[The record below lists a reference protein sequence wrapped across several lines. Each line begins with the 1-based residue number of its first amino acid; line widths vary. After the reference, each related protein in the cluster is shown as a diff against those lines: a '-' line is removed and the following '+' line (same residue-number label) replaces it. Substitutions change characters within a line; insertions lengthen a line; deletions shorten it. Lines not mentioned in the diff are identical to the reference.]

1 MNLKELIVSVS
12 SLMSISGSERYS
24 SDKLFELIGDKF
36 DEFYCDNI
44 GNHIFVKKCGRENA
58 PKILIDCHFDEV
70 GMMVSSIKEGG
81 FLSVEK
87 IGGIDPKILQSGEVT
102 IYGKE
107 EIYGVFCATA
117 PHLLTAETAN
127 KLIPLESL
135 LIDTGY
141 SKEELEKIVRI
152 GTPVGFKPVYTE
164 LLGGMLAGK
173 GFDNKACGACAVA
186 GIDTVSR
193 DELVGDIYFTFST
206 REEVGLIGGYTS
218 AYSID
223 PDYALVL
230 DVTHAYI
237 PEMKNKK
244 YHECG
249 CGVAVEV
256 SAVTNR
262 GLAKMAI
269 ELCKE
274 KKIPYVIEPSP
285 NSTGTNANKIP
296 TVRHGIPTLLVS
308 LPLKNMHTQNE
319 VISLDD
325 CAAMA
330 DFVSEF
336 IKCEEIAEVYSR

>member
-1 MNLKELIVSVS
+1 MNLKELIVSLS

-24 SDKLFELIGDKF
+24 TDKLNALIGDKF
-36 DEFYCDNI
+36 DEFYTDNI
-44 GNHIFVKKCGRENA
+44 GNHIFVKKCGKKNA

-87 IGGIDPKILQSGEVT
+87 IGGIDPKILQSSEVT
-102 IYGKE
+102 IYSKE
-107 EIYGVFCATA
+107 EIYGVFAATA
-117 PHLLTAETAN
+117 PHLLNAETAN
-127 KLIPLESL
+127 KLIPIDAL

-141 SKEELEKIVRI
+141 SKEELESLVRI

-164 LLGGMLAGK
+164 LKNGMLAGK
-173 GFDNKACGACAVA
+173 AFDNKACGACAVK
-186 GIDTVSR
+186 GIEAVDK
-193 DELVGDIYFTFST
+193 DDLCADIYFTFST
-206 REEVGLIGGYTS
+206 REEIGLIGGYTS
-218 AYSID
+218 AFSVD

-230 DVTHAYI
+230 DVTHAYV
-237 PEMKNKK
+237 PEMKSKK
-244 YHECG
+244 YNECG
-249 CGVAVEV
+249 KGVAIEL

-269 ELCKE
+269 ELCKD
-274 KKIPYVIEPSP
+274 KKIPYTIEPSP

-308 LPLKNMHTQNE
+308 LPLKNMHTSNE

-325 CAAMA
+325 CSAMA
-330 DFVSEF
+330 TFVSEF
-336 IKCEEIAEVYSR
+336 IKYTEIAEVYSR